1 MTLERFAEFSGLG
14 QFVLS
19 MLQWNIVVTETQTNR
34 RRIDSFRR
42 YEKKL
47 TDLQWADSKPGDDD
61 HWIVSRILFFPD
73 HINALSLKE
82 VTSIDHSE
90 GLVDPALALYQEPS
104 AQFSIGRDTIVQ
116 DGIDSFDYITKDSN
130 WIWSDDYNG
139 F

>member
-1 MTLERFAEFSGLG
+1 M
-14 QFVLS
+14 
-19 MLQWNIVVTETQTNR
+19 
-34 RRIDSFRR
+34 
-42 YEKKL
+42 
-47 TDLQWADSKPGDDD
+47 
-61 HWIVSRILFFPD
+61 SRILFFPD

-104 AQFSIGRDTIVQ
+104 AQFSIGRDVIVQ

>member
-19 MLQWNIVVTETQTNR
+19 RLQRNIDVTEMYTDERHT
-34 RRIDSFRR
+34 DSFRR

-73 HINALSLKE
+73 HINALSPKE
-82 VTSIDHSE
+82 VTSINHLE
-90 GLVDPALALYQEPS
+90 APVDPALALYQES
-104 AQFSIGRDTIVQ
+104 RAQFNPGEDIIIQ
-116 DGIDSFDYITKDSN
+116 DGMDNFDYMIKDSN
-130 WIWSDDYNG
+130 WIWSEG
-139 F
+139 FSGF